1 MTASSLMTD
10 GGARDAGDRFAPD
23 ALIAANINPST
34 RLATDYLNHFN
45 EIIMLLEMLPAM
57 PECVEDILDWQ
68 PKSYQQHFR
77 DSNFKE
83 KTLAIEAFEAAH
95 PVVRAA
101 FDDVVAEIDE
111 RVTSV
116 QELLGEG
123 ADAPNTQE
131 QIAILVST
139 ELRPL
144 IDKASGIIN
153 NADGVDH
160 AADRMP
166 QPSAQDA
173 VDELFS

>member
-1 MTASSLMTD
+1 MADGWMID
-10 GGARDAGDRFAPD
+10 GGTGNADGRLTPA

-34 RLATDYLNHFN
+34 FLATDYLNHFN

-57 PECVEDILDWQ
+57 PECAEDILAWE

-83 KTLAIEAFEAAH
+83 KALAIEAFEAVRPA
-95 PVVRAA
+95 VRAD
-101 FDDVVAEIDE
+101 FDDVVAEIDA
-111 RVTSV
+111 RVTNV
-116 QELLGEG
+116 QALLAEAGETP
-123 ADAPNTQE
+123 DLDE

-144 IDKASGIIN
+144 IDRASGIIN

-160 AADRMP
+160 AADHTP